1 MAYFFD
7 GAVIMILIVT
17 ALTGYCKGFVRYVI
31 TMLGTVAGVLVA
43 FLIANMSAENV
54 YNKYFKTQLITS
66 LENAAEQTDLSKL
79 VSNELKNEGVD
90 IDLSDEEIN
99 NVLSGAGT
107 LAENTEKLLVSKGT
121 DLDTAQ
127 QKGEEL
133 SEYIHSVMPQ
143 KLSEKLEGN
152 KLGKS
157 LSKAVK
163 FTAEQIDEAVK
174 ALSEG
179 GRTGAEYLEKNIF
192 RPIALTFIR
201 LCVFMTVYVLME
213 IVIRLILRLSG
224 VFTRM
229 AGLTA
234 ANRFAGMVLGLC
246 KGGLYLVL
254 IAFMVCTVINATENK
269 LPKFNSAV
277 FENTYLFSYF
287 FDILYK

>member
-1 MAYFFD
+1 MAYVFD

-17 ALTGYCKGFVRYVI
+17 ALTGYCKGFVKYVI
-31 TMLGTVAGVLVA
+31 TMLGTVAAVLVA

-66 LENAAEQTDLSKL
+66 LENAAERTDISKL

-90 IDLSDEEIN
+90 IELSDEEIK

-107 LAENTEKLLVSKGT
+107 LAENTQKLLASKGA

-133 SEYIHSVMPQ
+133 SEYVHSVMPQ
-143 KLSEKLEGN
+143 KLSEKLDGN
-152 KLGKS
+152 KLGSS
-157 LSKAVK
+157 LSKAVE
-163 FTAEQIDEAVK
+163 FTTEQIDDTVK
-174 ALSEG
+174 ALSNG

-192 RPIALTFIR
+192 RPIALTFIK
-201 LCVFMTVYVLME
+201 LCVFVVIYVLME

-229 AGLTA
+229 TRLSA
-234 ANRFAGMVLGLC
+234 ANRFGGMALGLC
-246 KGGLYLVL
+246 KGGLYVIL
-254 IAFMVCTVINATENK
+254 IAFMVCTVINVTSDR
-269 LPKFNSAV
+269 LPQFNSIT